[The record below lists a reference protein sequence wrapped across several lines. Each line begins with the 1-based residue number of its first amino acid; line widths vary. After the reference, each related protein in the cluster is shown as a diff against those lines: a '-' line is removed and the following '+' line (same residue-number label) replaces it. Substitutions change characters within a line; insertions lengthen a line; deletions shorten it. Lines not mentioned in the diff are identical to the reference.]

1 MKKWAI
7 SAVVYLLFVTGGYYA
22 YASFTGTEPE
32 EANHAT
38 VEEQHHTGSEYT
50 ENSNEEEHGESHM
63 EHEET
68 SGNSE
73 EGDHGDSHSG
83 HEGTVGSSEVL
94 PVITEENGDI
104 VITLKDQNSDVV
116 SDLEVNH
123 EKLMHLIVV
132 STDLDVY
139 KHLHPVSNQPGIFN
153 VEHGL
158 EAGDYKLFVDIKPKD
173 LSYEVQP
180 IELMIG
186 SSGEGHDH
194 GALSLDKELMKQVND
209 HKVTLQP
216 TSLNANEEIQ
226 LKFDLHGESPEQ
238 YLGALGHVVILDE
251 EAQNY
256 IHVHPLEGEEPV
268 FQTKFTKP
276 GIYKI
281 WSEFQFDGE
290 VFVFPYVVEI
300 K

>member
-7 SAVVYLLFVTGGYYA
+7 SAVVYLIVVTGGYYA
-22 YASFTGTEPE
+22 YASLTDTDLKETNHASVDEQHKTGT
-32 EANHAT
+32 
-38 VEEQHHTGSEYT
+38 QQT
-50 ENSNEEEHGESHM
+50 ENGKEEEHGESHT

-68 SGNSE
+68 SGNTE
-73 EGDHGDSHSG
+73 EGDHGDNHSE
-83 HEGTVGSSEVL
+83 HEETTGSSEVL

-104 VITLKDQNSDVV
+104 VITLKNLNGDLI

-132 STDLDVY
+132 STDLNVY
-139 KHLHPVSNQPGIFN
+139 KHLHPVSNQPGIFK

-158 EAGDYKLFVDIKPKD
+158 EDGDYKLFVDIKPKD
-173 LSYEVQP
+173 FSYEVQP

-194 GALSLDKELMKQVND
+194 GALSLDKELMKQVDD

-216 TSLNANEEIQ
+216 TSLKANEEIQ

-251 EAQNY
+251 KAQNY

-268 FQTKFTKP
+268 FQTKFMKP

>member
-7 SAVVYLLFVTGGYYA
+7 TAVVYLLIVTGGYYA
-22 YASFTGTEPE
+22 YASFTGADLK

-38 VEEQHHTGSEYT
+38 MEEQHNTGSENT
-50 ENSNEEEHGESHM
+50 ENNKDEHGESHT
-63 EHEET
+63 EHEEN

-73 EGDHGDSHSG
+73 EEDHGDSHSE
-83 HEGTVGSSEVL
+83 HEGTARSSEVL
-94 PVITEENGDI
+94 PVITEENGNI
-104 VITLKDQNSDVV
+104 VITLKSQNGDAV

-132 STDLDVY
+132 STDLGVY
-139 KHLHPVSNQPGIFN
+139 KHLHPVSDQPGIFK

-158 EAGDYKLFVDIKPKD
+158 EDGEYKLFVDIKPKN

-186 SSGEGHDH
+186 SSSEGHNH
-194 GALSLDKELMKQVND
+194 GALSLDKELMKQVDD
-209 HKVTLQP
+209 HKVSLQP
-216 TSLNANEEIQ
+216 TSLSANEEIQ
-226 LKFDLHGESPEQ
+226 LNFDLHGESPEQ

-251 EAQNY
+251 KAQNY
-256 IHVHPLEGEEPV
+256 IHVHPLEGVKPV

-290 VFVFPYVVEI
+290 VFVFPFVVEI

>member
-7 SAVVYLLFVTGGYYA
+7 SAVVYLLVVTGAYYA
-22 YASFTGTEPE
+22 YASFTGSETD
-32 EANHAT
+32 HAS
-38 VEEQHHTGSEYT
+38 VDEQHKSGTKQK
-50 ENSNEEEHGESHM
+50 ENSKEDEHGESHT

-73 EGDHGDSHSG
+73 EEDHGDSHSE
-83 HEGTVGSSEVL
+83 HEATAGSSEVL

-104 VITLKDQNSDVV
+104 VITLKNQNGDVV

-132 STDLDVY
+132 STDLGVY
-139 KHLHPVSNQPGIFN
+139 KHLHPVSNEPGIFI

-158 EAGDYKLFVDIKPKD
+158 ENGEYKLFVDIKPKD

-186 SSGEGHDH
+186 SSSVGHNH
-194 GALSLDKELMKQVND
+194 GALSLDKELMKQVED

-216 TSLNANEEIQ
+216 TSLSANEEIQ
-226 LKFDLHGESPEQ
+226 LNFDLNGESPEQ

-251 EAQNY
+251 KAQNY
-256 IHVHPLEGEEPV
+256 IHVHPLEGAKPV

>member
-256 IHVHPLEGEEPV
+256 IHVHPLEGEKPV

>member
-7 SAVVYLLFVTGGYYA
+7 SAVVYLLVVTGGYYA
-22 YASFTGTEPE
+22 YASFTGAEPE
-32 EANHAT
+32 KANHAT
-38 VEEQHHTGSEYT
+38 KEEQHNTGSEHT
-50 ENSNEEEHGESHM
+50 ENSKEEEHGDSHT

-73 EGDHGDSHSG
+73 EGDHEDNHSE
-83 HEGTVGSSEVL
+83 HEATAGSSEVL
-94 PVITEENGDI
+94 PTITEENGDI
-104 VITLKDQNSDVV
+104 IITLKEQNGDVV

-132 STDLDVY
+132 STDLGVY
-139 KHLHPVSNQPGIFN
+139 KHLHPVSNQPGIFK
-153 VEHGL
+153 VKHGL
-158 EAGDYKLFVDIKPKD
+158 EDGEYKLFVDIKPKD

-186 SSGEGHDH
+186 NSSEGHNH
-194 GALSLDKELMKQVND
+194 GALSLDKELMKQVDN
-209 HKVTLQP
+209 HKVTLEP
-216 TSLNANEEIQ
+216 TSLSANEEIQ
-226 LKFDLHGESPEQ
+226 LNFDLHGETPEQ

-251 EAQNY
+251 KAQNY
-256 IHVHPLEGEEPV
+256 IHVHPLEGKEPV
-268 FQTKFTKP
+268 FQTKFSKP